1 MLRKTV
7 RPTKDDAM
15 SESMTPVAL
24 TIAGS
29 DSGAGAGAQADLLTF
44 AAHGVFGTTALTCL
58 TAQNPTGVAG
68 VRAVEPDFVTAQCEQ
83 VRAHFRPTAAKTG
96 MLLEAAIVRA
106 VAGFIRSSGIP
117 VVVDPVMVATSG
129 ATLLRPEAI
138 EALRKELIPLAAVVT
153 PNLDEAAILLGR
165 KAVGGKAAASE
176 ASELA
181 RAFGAPFLVK
191 GGHGQ
196 GDALVDALAWPDG
209 RAIELHSVRVHG
221 VDTHGSGCT
230 LSAAIAAGLAKGH
243 DLGTSVRQAHA
254 YLQEAIRRPL
264 PVAGLRCIRHL

>member
-1 MLRKTV
+1 
-7 RPTKDDAM
+7 
-15 SESMTPVAL
+15 
-24 TIAGS
+24 
-29 DSGAGAGAQADLLTF
+29 
-44 AAHGVFGTTALTCL
+44 
-58 TAQNPTGVAG
+58 
-68 VRAVEPDFVTAQCEQ
+68 
-83 VRAHFRPTAAKTG
+83 
-96 MLLEAAIVRA
+96 
-106 VAGFIRSSGIP
+106 
-117 VVVDPVMVATSG
+117 
-129 ATLLRPEAI
+129 
-138 EALRKELIPLAAVVT
+138 VVT

-181 RAFGAPFLVK
+181 RAFGVPFLVK

-196 GDALVDALAWPDG
+196 GDALAWPDG

-230 LSAAIAAGLAKGH
+230 LSAAIAASLAKGH